1 MCFLLCVCI
10 FAGGRPLIQRKTVEQ
25 EKDGQNNGNEVFQ
38 NQIFS
43 PTEMRMRM
51 INELQK
57 REEIF
62 SCELELQ
69 QLEQSHAMKAASQAM
84 QQYVMQN
91 EVEEREHEH
100 FQCLALA
107 NIHSCYFSY
116 YLSTQSHLRTITQ
129 SLIRFAQFFVPSIS
143 FITITSL
150 YSPFSPSSSSFYTP
164 SSSSSSRSWTASS
177 ADLVM
182 TLSCSSKHTSSH

>member
-1 MCFLLCVCI
+1 M
-10 FAGGRPLIQRKTVEQ
+10 QRKTVEQ

-43 PTEMRMRM
+43 PAEMRMRM
-51 INELQK
+51 MGELQK

-91 EVEEREHEH
+91 EVHERKHKCSL
-100 FQCLALA
+100 CLALPCLA
-107 NIHSCYFSY
+107 LPCIAEPI
-116 YLSTQSHLRTITQ
+116 LL
-129 SLIRFAQFFVPSIS
+129 
-143 FITITSL
+143 FI
-150 YSPFSPSSSSFYTP
+150 
-164 SSSSSSRSWTASS
+164 
-177 ADLVM
+177 
-182 TLSCSSKHTSSH
+182 

>member
-1 MCFLLCVCI
+1 M
-10 FAGGRPLIQRKTVEQ
+10 QRKTVEQ

-43 PTEMRMRM
+43 PAEMRMRM
-51 INELQK
+51 MGELQK

-91 EVEEREHEH
+91 EVKKRKHKC
-100 FQCLALA
+100 FQCLALPCLTLTLIHFILFF
-107 NIHSCYFSY
+107 NIRPRNFISLLIFLLLLFSSLSSLSSLFSY
-116 YLSTQSHLRTITQ
+116 LL
-129 SLIRFAQFFVPSIS
+129 
-143 FITITSL
+143 
-150 YSPFSPSSSSFYTP
+150 
-164 SSSSSSRSWTASS
+164 
-177 ADLVM
+177 
-182 TLSCSSKHTSSH
+182 